1 MRSQATRIIVRNH
14 NWGHAAVVLISQ
26 RSDCNRSGNSSAARE
41 QGHPQAVAKSIR
53 SPADRLSNE
62 HATRQRAHN
71 PPKDAHP
78 DPSDRD
84 FVRDARLGRSV
95 PEMQRAGS
103 RTVCRPLGLA
113 C

>member
-26 RSDCNRSGNSSAARE
+26 RSDCNRCGNSSAARE

-62 HATRQRAHN
+62 HATRQRARN

-78 DPSDRD
+78 DPSFCVRRSPSARAQYES
-84 FVRDARLGRSV
+84 VLGCGRARDAR
-95 PEMQRAGS
+95 A
-103 RTVCRPLGLA
+103 TVS
-113 C
+113 